1 MVSTRPLIFK
11 SSSPWFNPLLTVLSA
26 PITIGITNHIHVARL
41 FSIPWQCRGTFFY
54 NSFSVNLTQRS
65 AVTGKSTIRQVFF
78 FLVIR
83 PGRLAEIRWSVC
95 ILKSQRNLCVSFART
110 NTEMCIYH
118 LLEWAF
124 IIIIIIIIIIITAL
138 IMIIIIYLCS
148 SKSPQVSRSVFGILP
163 DFNNAVVWIVSIR
176 PQIFN
181 SFTNVRVS
189 FHAPQFQLV

>member
-1 MVSTRPLIFK
+1 MSRYF
-11 SSSPWFNPLLTVLSA
+11 F
-26 PITIGITNHIHVARL
+26 L
-41 FSIPWQCRGTFFY
+41 F
-54 NSFSVNLTQRS
+54 SFSVNLTQRS

-83 PGRLAEIRWSVC
+83 PGRLAEIRCSVC

-110 NTEMCIYH
+110 DTEMCIYH

-124 IIIIIIIIIIITAL
+124 IIIIIIIIITAL